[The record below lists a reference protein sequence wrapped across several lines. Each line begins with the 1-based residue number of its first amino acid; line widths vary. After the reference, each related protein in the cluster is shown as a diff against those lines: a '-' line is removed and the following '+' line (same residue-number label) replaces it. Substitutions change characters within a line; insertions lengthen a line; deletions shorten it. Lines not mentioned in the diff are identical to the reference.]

1 MPGLPPSILLDH
13 RKFDALAH
21 EIEPSGAHAYFI
33 AEAQFELARLCATAT
48 AAADSSAAT
57 ATRQSNDDMIAF
69 AKHASRV
76 GEFLECS
83 NGKKAFHEDL
93 EKLDKTAVFLHG
105 NDQPVL
111 FFAEVFLHELSGFP
125 IHQFALAAVGAA
137 LGFGRF

>member
-13 RKFDALAH
+13 RKFDAFAH
-21 EIEPSGAHAYFI
+21 GIDPFGAHADFI
-33 AEAQFELARLCATAT
+33 AEAPFELARLCATAT

-83 NGKKAFHEDL
+83 NGKKAFHEEP

-105 NDQPVL
+105 NEQPL
-111 FFAEVFLHELSGFP
+111 LIFAEVFLHELSGFP
-125 IHQFALAAVGAA
+125 IHPFALPPFAPPLSFA
-137 LGFGRF
+137 R